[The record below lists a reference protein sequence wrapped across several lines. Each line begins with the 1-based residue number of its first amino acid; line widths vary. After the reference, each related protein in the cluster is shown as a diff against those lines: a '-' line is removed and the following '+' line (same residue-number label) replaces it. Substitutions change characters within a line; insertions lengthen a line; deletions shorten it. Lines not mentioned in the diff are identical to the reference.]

1 MQLIRILVFVA
12 YLYPNIISCPLNCIT
27 SIKTFICLLLI
38 SNVNFIKLIISYI
51 ILLLNPYIL
60 YNISSCYTFVSRNQ
74 VIIAAKLVL
83 INAYLIALVLISVY
97 VFIFSLLLL
106 IIYKKVKEF
115 PLSNW
120 LKSTLHKLILYNLR
134 VKTSF
139 KGYYFPT
146 SMPQVLGLPS
156 TS

>member
-1 MQLIRILVFVA
+1 
-12 YLYPNIISCPLNCIT
+12 
-27 SIKTFICLLLI
+27 
-38 SNVNFIKLIISYI
+38 
-51 ILLLNPYIL
+51 
-60 YNISSCYTFVSRNQ
+60 
-74 VIIAAKLVL
+74 VL

-139 KGYYFPT
+139 KGYCFLIT
-146 SMPQVLGLPS
+146 LKLLLIA
-156 TS
+156 